1 MRSPKSTDTMDG
13 VTITLIVGIIGCV
26 IGVSTFVSALLSKA
40 QNNGV
45 LAQKIEQALQ
55 GIEEIKTRVNDSA
68 ANQTNTSLIVQKHE
82 EQIKTLYNITDDLK
96 GRLNTAE
103 NINGTLNKILD
114 AIKSLKEDQ
123 E

>member
-68 ANQTNTSLIVQKHE
+68 TNQTNTSLIVQKHE

>member
-1 MRSPKSTDTMDG
+1 MDG

-68 ANQTNTSLIVQKHE
+68 TNQTNTSLIVQKHE